1 MSKGL
6 EVFKKIPQ
14 TAAVSYGLKPVSE
27 LSATRNLPADY
38 NNACSCELNGCGG
51 KKSQQKTPPKPRK
64 TYIKRHYFL
73 TAIFF
78 REKEK
83 RSQ

>member
-38 NNACSCELNGCGG
+38 N
-51 KKSQQKTPPKPRK
+51 TPM
-64 TYIKRHYFL
+64 H
-73 TAIFF
+73 AVV
-78 REKEK
+78 
-83 RSQ
+83 S